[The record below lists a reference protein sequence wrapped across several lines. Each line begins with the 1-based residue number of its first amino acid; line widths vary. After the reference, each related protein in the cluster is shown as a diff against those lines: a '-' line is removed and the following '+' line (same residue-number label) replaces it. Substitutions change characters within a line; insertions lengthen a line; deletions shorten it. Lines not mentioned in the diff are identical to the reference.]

1 MIILGIDPGTANTGY
16 GVVSGYKDLKYIG
29 HGVIKTSPKDFPGER
44 LRQINNQL
52 SAVIKKYQPDILAI
66 EEIYFF
72 VNAKTAMPVSQAKGS
87 ILLTAARKKIPV
99 KEYSPLTIKL
109 ITAGSGRAKKKE
121 VQIAV
126 QKILQL
132 KDIPKPD
139 HAADALAVAIT
150 CITKIREA

>member
-16 GVVSGYKDLKYIG
+16 GIIDDKSGLQYIG
-29 HGVIKTSPKDFPGER
+29 HGVIKTSPRDCPGER

-52 SAVIKKYQPDILAI
+52 SRIIKTYHPDILAI
-66 EEIYFF
+66 ETIYFF

-87 ILLTAARKKIPV
+87 ILLTAAKKKIPV
-99 KEYSPLTIKL
+99 KEFSPLTIKL
-109 ITAGSGRAKKKE
+109 ITTGNGRAKKKE
-121 VQIAV
+121 VQMAV

-132 KDIPKPD
+132 EKIPKPD

-150 CITKIREA
+150 YILKIREV

>member
-16 GVVSGYKDLKYIG
+16 GIINDDKDLKYIH
-29 HGVIKTSPKDFPGER
+29 HGVIKTSPKDCAGER
-44 LRQINNQL
+44 LRQINNQISHL
-52 SAVIKKYQPDILAI
+52 IKEYHPDILAI
-66 EEIYFF
+66 ETIYFF

-87 ILLTAARKKIPV
+87 ILLTAAKKKIPV
-99 KEYSPLTIKL
+99 KEFSPLTIKL
-109 ITAGSGRAKKKE
+109 ITTGNGRAKKKE

-132 KDIPKPD
+132 KNIPKPD

-150 CITKIREA
+150 CVTKIREA

>member
-16 GVVSGYKDLKYIG
+16 GIIDDEKSLQYIG
-29 HGVIKTSPKDFPGER
+29 HGVIQTSPKDCPGER

-52 SAVIKKYQPDILAI
+52 SHIIKKYHPDILAI
-66 EEIYFF
+66 EKIYFF

-87 ILLTAARKKIPV
+87 ILLTAAKKKIPV
-99 KEYSPLTIKL
+99 KEFSPVTIKL
-109 ITAGSGRAKKKE
+109 ITTGNGRAKKKE
-121 VQIAV
+121 VQMAV

-132 KDIPKPD
+132 KKIPKPN

>member
-16 GVVSGYKDLKYIG
+16 GVINDEKSLQHIG
-29 HGVIKTSPKDFPGER
+29 HGVIKTSPKDCPGER

-52 SAVIKKYQPDILAI
+52 SRVIKKYHPDIVAI
-66 EEIYFF
+66 ETIYFF

-87 ILLTAARKKIPV
+87 ILLMAAKKEIPV
-99 KEYSPLTIKL
+99 KEFSPLTIKL
-109 ITAGSGRAKKKE
+109 ITTGNGRAKKKE
-121 VQIAV
+121 VQKAV

-132 KDIPKPD
+132 KKIPKPE

-150 CITKIREA
+150 CVTKIREA

>member
-16 GVVSGYKDLKYIG
+16 GIVSDDKELKYIG
-29 HGVIKTSPKDFPGER
+29 HGVIKTSPKDNPGER

-52 SAVIKKYQPDILAI
+52 SSVIKKYQPDILAI

-132 KDIPKPD
+132 KDLPKPD

>member
-16 GVVSGYKDLKYIG
+16 GIISNEKDLQYIG
-29 HGVIKTSPKDFPGER
+29 HGVIQTSPKDFAGER
-44 LRQINNQL
+44 LRQISNQL
-52 SAVIKKYQPDILAI
+52 SQVIKTYRPDVLAV

-72 VNAKTAMPVSQAKGS
+72 INSKTAMPVSQAKGS
-87 ILLTAARKKIPV
+87 ILLTAAKKKIPV
-99 KEYSPLTIKL
+99 KEFSPLTIKL
-109 ITAGSGRAKKKE
+109 ITTGNGRAKKKE

-132 KDIPKPD
+132 EKIPKPD

-150 CITKIREA
+150 YATKLREA

>member
-16 GVVSGYKDLKYIG
+16 GIIDGKKDLQYIG
-29 HGVIKTSPKDFPGER
+29 HGVIQTSPKDCPGER

-52 SAVIKKYQPDILAI
+52 SQIIKKYNPDILAI
-66 EEIYFF
+66 ETIYFF

-87 ILLTAARKKIPV
+87 ILLTAAKKKIPV
-99 KEYSPLTIKL
+99 KEFSPLTIKL
-109 ITAGSGRAKKKE
+109 ITTGNGRAKKKE
-121 VQIAV
+121 VQMAV

-132 KDIPKPD
+132 KKIPKPN

-150 CITKIREA
+150 CIAKIKEA